1 MGRLLKII
9 LFTTTS
15 VVLLVIIAAVVL
27 PLVIDPNDF
36 KPEIQQAV
44 EKNTGRKLNIEGDL
58 ELSVFPWIGVSTGKL
73 TLSNAPGFTDKLFA
87 EITESNIKVKL
98 LPLLSKEVEVSR
110 IVLKGLVL
118 NLAKNKQGVS
128 NWDDLSGS
136 EKTKGQPEE
145 TDKTKKEQVSLLAAL
160 AIGGIAIEQAKIV
173 WDDQQQGKY
182 IELNDFN
189 FQTGKLVF
197 DQPVAIDLSLT
208 IVNKEP
214 EITESIN
221 FTADLVINEQL
232 DIFKLKQ
239 INIESITSGKEIPGE
254 KLTATLLAEMAL
266 DLTQQT
272 LNVSEFKL
280 STGNLNLTANIVGTS
295 IKDNPVFK
303 GSINVAEFNLAQ
315 LLKTLAMPLPVMQD
329 PDSLTKLSVAFDLM
343 ATTDSADIQNLVITL
358 DETNINGSSSIKNF
372 SQPEIVFNLNVD
384 AINVDHYLSPVK
396 EGKSSSKAV
405 VTPAS
410 AAVAGAALFPVEMLR
425 TLNTNGR
432 LKIDKLTVNRL
443 NMQGLS
449 LKLNAKNGVIKTKQD
464 IKQLYQGSYSG
475 ATTLNVQRKQPRLV
489 LNESLSMVHIEP
501 LLKDLQDAARMTG
514 VVNADV
520 KLQGQGNS
528 VKAIK
533 SSLNGKVDF
542 NFKDG
547 VVKGFNLQKMIE
559 NSKALLGGNPLPA
572 ENKNDQTVFSVIKGS
587 ADISNGLVSNNDL
600 YAEASKL
607 RVYGEGTAN
616 LVSEK
621 LDYKVDAKL
630 LRTIATATQPE
641 KIEGVPVVVKVGGT
655 FSKPTY
661 TLDIAAM
668 LMEKNKDKI
677 NKKKDELLEKL
688 DEKLGPGV
696 SDLLKSFF

>member
-9 LFTTTS
+9 LFSIAS
-15 VVLLVIIAAVVL
+15 VVLLVIIAVIVL

-58 ELSVFPWIGVSTGKL
+58 KLSVFPWIGVSTGKL

-87 EITESNIKVKL
+87 EITKSNIKVKL

-128 NWDDLSGS
+128 NWDDLSS
-136 EKTKGQPEE
+136 TKQTKEQPEE
-145 TDKTKKEQVSLLAAL
+145 TDKAEKEQVSPLAAL

-189 FQTGKLVF
+189 FKTGKLVF
-197 DQPVAIDLSLT
+197 GQPIAVDLSLT
-208 IVNKEP
+208 VVNKEP

-239 INIESITSGKEIPGE
+239 INIASITSGKDIPGE

-272 LNVSEFKL
+272 LNVSKFTL
-280 STGNLNLTANIVGTS
+280 STGNLNLTANVMGTG

-315 LLKTLAMPLPVMQD
+315 LLKKMAMPLPVMED
-329 PDSLTKLSVAFDLM
+329 PDALSKLSVVFDLM
-343 ATTDSADIQNLVITL
+343 ATTDSADIKNLVINL

-372 SQPEIVFNLNVD
+372 SQPEIVFHLNVD

-396 EGKSSSKAV
+396 EGKSSAKTV

-410 AAVAGAALFPVEMLR
+410 AAVTGAALFPVEMLR
-425 TLNTNGR
+425 TLNANGR
-432 LKIDKLTVNRL
+432 LKIDQLTINQL

-449 LKLNAKNGVIKTKQD
+449 LKLNAKNGVIKTNQD
-464 IKQLYQGSYSG
+464 IKQLYQGSYTGSS
-475 ATTLNVQRKQPRLV
+475 TLNVQRKQPRLL
-489 LNESLSMVHIEP
+489 LNESLSMVHLEP
-501 LLKDLQDAARMTG
+501 LLKDLQDGARMTG

-520 KLQGQGNS
+520 KLQGQGNT

-547 VVKGFNLQKMIE
+547 VVKGFNLQKIID
-559 NSKALLGGNPLPA
+559 NSKALIGGNPFPTD
-572 ENKNDQTVFSVIKGS
+572 NKNDQTVFTIIKGS
-587 ADISNGLVSNNDL
+587 ANINNGLVSNNDL

-607 RVYGEGTAN
+607 RVNGEGIAN

-621 LDYKVDAKL
+621 LDYKVNVKL
-630 LRTIATATQPE
+630 LRAIATNTQPE
-641 KIEGVPVVVKVGGT
+641 KIEGIPVVIKVGGI
-655 FSKPTY
+655 FSKPSY
-661 TLDIAAM
+661 TLDIASM
-668 LMEKNKDKI
+668 LVEKNKQII
-677 NKKKDELLEKL
+677 NKEKDKLLKKL
-688 DEKLGPGV
+688 DQKLGPGV
-696 SDLLKSFF
+696 GDLLKGLF

>member
-1 MGRLLKII
+1 
-9 LFTTTS
+9 
-15 VVLLVIIAAVVL
+15 
-27 PLVIDPNDF
+27 
-36 KPEIQQAV
+36 
-44 EKNTGRKLNIEGDL
+44 
-58 ELSVFPWIGVSTGKL
+58 
-73 TLSNAPGFTDKLFA
+73 
-87 EITESNIKVKL
+87 
-98 LPLLSKEVEVSR
+98 
-110 IVLKGLVL
+110 
-118 NLAKNKQGVS
+118 
-128 NWDDLSGS
+128 LSGS

-145 TDKTKKEQVSLLAAL
+145 TDKTKKEQVSPLAAL

-432 LKIDKLTVNRL
+432 LNIDQLTINRL

-464 IKQLYQGSYSG
+464 IK
-475 ATTLNVQRKQPRLV
+475 
-489 LNESLSMVHIEP
+489 
-501 LLKDLQDAARMTG
+501 
-514 VVNADV
+514 
-520 KLQGQGNS
+520 
-528 VKAIK
+528 
-533 SSLNGKVDF
+533 
-542 NFKDG
+542 
-547 VVKGFNLQKMIE
+547 
-559 NSKALLGGNPLPA
+559 
-572 ENKNDQTVFSVIKGS
+572 
-587 ADISNGLVSNNDL
+587 
-600 YAEASKL
+600 
-607 RVYGEGTAN
+607 
-616 LVSEK
+616 
-621 LDYKVDAKL
+621 
-630 LRTIATATQPE
+630 
-641 KIEGVPVVVKVGGT
+641 
-655 FSKPTY
+655 
-661 TLDIAAM
+661 
-668 LMEKNKDKI
+668 
-677 NKKKDELLEKL
+677 
-688 DEKLGPGV
+688 
-696 SDLLKSFF
+696 

>member
-9 LFTTTS
+9 LFSIAS
-15 VVLLVIIAAVVL
+15 VVLLVIIAVIVL

-87 EITESNIKVKL
+87 EITKSNIKVKL

-128 NWDDLSGS
+128 NWDDLSS
-136 EKTKGQPEE
+136 TKQTKEQPEE
-145 TDKTKKEQVSLLAAL
+145 TDKAEKEHVSPLAAL

-189 FQTGKLVF
+189 FKTGKLVF
-197 DQPVAIDLSLT
+197 GQPIAVDLSLT
-208 IVNKEP
+208 VVNKEP

-239 INIESITSGKEIPGE
+239 INIASITSGKDIPGE

-272 LNVSEFKL
+272 LNVSKFTL
-280 STGNLNLTANIVGTS
+280 STGNLNLTANVMGTG

-315 LLKTLAMPLPVMQD
+315 LLKKMAMPLPVMQD
-329 PDSLTKLSVAFDLM
+329 PDALSKLSVAFDLM
-343 ATTDSADIQNLVITL
+343 ATTDSADIKNLVINL

-372 SQPEIVFNLNVD
+372 SQPEIVFNFNVD
-384 AINVDHYLSPVK
+384 AINVDHYQSPIK
-396 EGKSSSKAV
+396 EGKSSAKTV

-410 AAVAGAALFPVEMLR
+410 AAVTGAALFPVEMLR
-425 TLNTNGR
+425 TLNANGR
-432 LKIDKLTVNRL
+432 LKIDQLTINRL

-464 IKQLYQGSYSG
+464 IKQLYQGSYTGSS
-475 ATTLNVQRKQPRLV
+475 TLNVQRKQPRLL
-489 LNESLSMVHIEP
+489 LNESLSMIHLEP
-501 LLKDLQDAARMTG
+501 LLKDLQDGARMTG

-520 KLQGQGNS
+520 KLQGQGNT
-528 VKAIK
+528 VRAIK

-547 VVKGFNLQKMIE
+547 VVKGFNLQKIID
-559 NSKALLGGNPLPA
+559 NSKALIGGNPFPTD
-572 ENKNDQTVFSVIKGS
+572 NKNDQTVFTVIKGS
-587 ADISNGLVSNNDL
+587 ANINNGLVSNNDL

-607 RVYGEGTAN
+607 RVNGEGTAN

-621 LDYKVDAKL
+621 LDYKVNVKL
-630 LRTIATATQPE
+630 LRAIATNTQPE
-641 KIEGVPVVVKVGGT
+641 KIEGIPVVIKVGGI
-655 FSKPTY
+655 FSKPSY
-661 TLDIAAM
+661 TLDIASM
-668 LMEKNKDKI
+668 LVEKNKQII
-677 NKKKDELLEKL
+677 NKEKDKLLKKL
-688 DEKLGPGV
+688 DQKLGPGV
-696 SDLLKSFF
+696 GDLLKSLF